1 MVKLSA
7 TADDLA
13 EVRAGGPK
21 SFGVL
26 PDGFRLQWVCCACRL
41 LCQGVSTLALMMR
54 PPTPTTTKEDEVR
67 IRASDQSA
75 QTEFLLRRLPL
86 ALVMP
91 KLRHLVAGRRRG
103 LGRSTCTSFAT
114 TSVMYDYLVTIRLLS
129 ASAATIK
136 SFVADYYDTHLYR
149 HYCQPSCDSCSL
161 VVIAVAVGVAV
172 AAAAAVVAATVV
184 VVGVAVVVVV
194 VAVAVVA
201 VAEAVVVIVVVVVAE
216 VVAVVAAAAAGA
228 AAAAVAAGGGGGAS

>member
-1 MVKLSA
+1 
-7 TADDLA
+7 
-13 EVRAGGPK
+13 
-21 SFGVL
+21 
-26 PDGFRLQWVCCACRL
+26 
-41 LCQGVSTLALMMR
+41 MR

-216 VVAVVAAAAAGA
+216 VVAVVAAAAAAGA